1 MADRSFGWTPAI
13 RRGYA
18 IIAMTGMVMVV
29 WVSQGRWV
37 LVPWWA
43 DSLMVECMVW
53 IGRVGDACLGGTAVW
68 WSWCLAPMLSWR
80 SGYVQQRLWSS
91 AGQSMRSHSVAELLH
106 IRRRRYRAGWHCQAR
121 PTRAC
126 GTQHGRIA
134 VQQVVLGLALPNSIS
149 SGMRLKQRWPFFG
162 RRGSNNLSVL
172 PGSAVPLDGVS
183 VC

>member
-1 MADRSFGWTPAI
+1 MGGDQTRWWATDRGLADRSLGWTPAI

-68 WSWCLAPMLSWR
+68 WSWCLTPMLSWR

-106 IRRRRYRAGWHCQAR
+106 IRRRRYRAGWHCQALQLE
-121 PTRAC
+121 RAAHN
-126 GTQHGRIA
+126 T
-134 VQQVVLGLALPNSIS
+134 
-149 SGMRLKQRWPFFG
+149 
-162 RRGSNNLSVL
+162 
-172 PGSAVPLDGVS
+172 DG
-183 VC
+183 

>member
-1 MADRSFGWTPAI
+1 
-13 RRGYA
+13 
-18 IIAMTGMVMVV
+18 MTGMVMVV

-106 IRRRRYRAGWHCQAR
+106 IRRRAG
-121 PTRAC
+121 
-126 GTQHGRIA
+126 I
-134 VQQVVLGLALPNSIS
+134 VLGGIAKLSNSSVRHTTRTDSSAAGGARTRSPQQHQLWDAFETALAFF
-149 SGMRLKQRWPFFG
+149 WPP
-162 RRGSNNLSVL
+162 RIK
-172 PGSAVPLDGVS
+172 
-183 VC
+183 